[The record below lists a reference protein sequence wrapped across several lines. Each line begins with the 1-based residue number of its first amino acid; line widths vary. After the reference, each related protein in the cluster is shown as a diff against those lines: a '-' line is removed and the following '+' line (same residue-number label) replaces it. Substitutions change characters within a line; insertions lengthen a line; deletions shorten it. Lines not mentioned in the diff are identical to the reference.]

1 MVAMNG
7 QWINRSQPPTLL
19 NGVILL
25 YVNGALNVLF
35 GIGYL
40 PILALGAAQVAGGF
54 GIANEK
60 KWGYGLG
67 LVGAFGPLILAVGGV
82 LSVNLLTLVFEIV
95 LIVLLLHPQSRE
107 YQRIWFK

>member
-1 MVAMNG
+1 MKG
-7 QWINRSQPPTLL
+7 QWLNRSQPPTLF

-25 YVNGALNVLF
+25 YIDGVLNILF
-35 GIGYL
+35 GIGFV
-40 PILALGAAQVAGGF
+40 PILALGVAQVAAGY

-67 LVGAFGPLILAVGGV
+67 LVGAFGPLVLALGGV
-82 LSVNLLTLVFEIV
+82 VGLNLISLVFEII